1 MGHNR
6 VRPAA
11 IGVLYALLAAVLIG
25 APAYSATIPPHSIV
39 VYDDS
44 WDEPALTSA
53 AASPLASLPDYIT
66 IVDLAFV
73 RPDLVYP
80 GQLDLSHTGLEYR
93 FTGNVLRDA
102 IAMLKA
108 RRPDA
113 KVLVSVGG
121 AAYRNWRALNE
132 TAVAKLVH
140 DLGADGADIDFEPSH
155 PDCGTSTSGS
165 RYCAT
170 DPVWPMLVQRFRTVL
185 PRPAILTA
193 AVWSVGA
200 YGEGVFKDA
209 EPSSHYTGLM
219 LRFLRSPVAAE
230 LDMLSIDAYDAGPE
244 FDPTQAF
251 RAYRAVWA
259 GPLALGLA
267 VARRGGSGP
276 FYSEADAEL
285 LARQVS
291 RDPEGAMMV
300 YPLLAEPEGARSD
313 TLPNGRGLAS
323 SICRGMGLRGCAT
336 TEP

>member
-1 MGHNR
+1 MGLNR

-113 KVLVSVGG
+113 KVLGHVPI
-121 AAYRNWRALNE
+121 L
-132 TAVAKLVH
+132 L
-140 DLGADGADIDFEPSH
+140 
-155 PDCGTSTSGS
+155 S
-165 RYCAT
+165 R
-170 DPVWPMLVQRFRTVL
+170 
-185 PRPAILTA
+185 
-193 AVWSVGA
+193 
-200 YGEGVFKDA
+200 
-209 EPSSHYTGLM
+209 
-219 LRFLRSPVAAE
+219 
-230 LDMLSIDAYDAGPE
+230 
-244 FDPTQAF
+244 
-251 RAYRAVWA
+251 
-259 GPLALGLA
+259 
-267 VARRGGSGP
+267 
-276 FYSEADAEL
+276 
-285 LARQVS
+285 
-291 RDPEGAMMV
+291 
-300 YPLLAEPEGARSD
+300 
-313 TLPNGRGLAS
+313 
-323 SICRGMGLRGCAT
+323 
-336 TEP
+336 